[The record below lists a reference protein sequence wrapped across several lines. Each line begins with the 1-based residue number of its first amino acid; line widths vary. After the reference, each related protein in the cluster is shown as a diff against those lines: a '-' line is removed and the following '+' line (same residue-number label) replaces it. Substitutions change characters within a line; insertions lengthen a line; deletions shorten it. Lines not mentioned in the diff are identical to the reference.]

1 MLNRTCQKSSDSAV
15 ECKGRW
21 YQVKVMRSFTKEA
34 TCAKI
39 GKEIWKQSSL
49 GIPRHKLD
57 KGFYGRLSQPRYW
70 QPMFN
75 PHRLLVWGIFK
86 CHVSKD
92 TKDSLKRLKVDQAV
106 ISGGCT
112 GFIQAPDV
120 CWNKPFKD
128 SYTKSYS
135 DWFEAEKQEFTAAG
149 NSKSAPLEVLVGW
162 IVKVWDSISNDIVNS
177 FKVCSLTNNLHWSKD
192 EQIIIFK
199 DKKCCAGCLKEFWD
213 QLDSKAPA
221 VNIEVGHEKEINQ
234 NVNNFVDFNED
245 FYIIVEKDS

>member
-1 MLNRTCQKSSDSAV
+1 MITACDETAIWHDAISKSTV
-15 ECKGRW
+15 EEKSC
-21 YQVKVMRSFTKEA
+21 KEA
-34 TCAKI
+34 SVCSIGHAKNRLTVQLSAK
-39 GKEIWKQSSL
+39 GDGTKLKSCVLLPKKRPVPKLVKKIWKQSSL

-177 FKVCSLTNNLHWSKD
+177 FKVCSLTNNLH
-192 EQIIIFK
+192 
-199 DKKCCAGCLKEFWD
+199 
-213 QLDSKAPA
+213 
-221 VNIEVGHEKEINQ
+221 
-234 NVNNFVDFNED
+234 
-245 FYIIVEKDS
+245 